1 MTREQ
6 AVEIWQDMYIDEVI
20 AEYNHYVNEE
30 LYDSDLGIWEMECL
44 GDLIENVPPMNIV
57 KLVVYGD
64 VRLTDDYV
72 AVNKGEFIKT
82 ISKNDVI
89 DYVIENIDDDY
100 LIDIAK
106 EYEEDEEDE

>member
-6 AVEIWQDMYIDEVI
+6 AVEIWEDMYIDEVI

-30 LYDSDLGIWEMECL
+30 LYDSDLEIWEMECL
-44 GDLIENVPPMNIV
+44 GGLIENIPPMNIV
-57 KLVVYGD
+57 KLVVYSD

-72 AVNKGEFIKT
+72 VVNKGEFIKT

-100 LIDIAK
+100 LIRFAE
-106 EYEEDEEDE
+106 EYKGEEDE

>member
-6 AVEIWQDMYIDEVI
+6 AVEIWEDMDINEVI
-20 AEYNHYVNEE
+20 AEYNHYVSEE
-30 LYDSDLGIWEMECL
+30 LYDIDLEIWEMECL

-57 KLVVYGD
+57 KMVVYGD

-72 AVNKGEFIKT
+72 VVNKGALIKT
-82 ISKNDVI
+82 ISKDNVI
-89 DYVIENIDDDY
+89 DYVINNIDDDY

-106 EYEEDEEDE
+106 EYEEDE

>member
-6 AVEIWQDMYIDEVI
+6 AVEVWQDMYIDEVI

-30 LYDSDLGIWEMECL
+30 LYDSDLEIWEMECL
-44 GDLIENVPPMNIV
+44 GDLIKNVPPMNIV

-72 AVNKGEFIKT
+72 VVNKGSLIKT
-82 ISKNDVI
+82 ISKDNVI

-100 LIDIAK
+100 LIRFAE
-106 EYEEDEEDE
+106 EYKGEEDD